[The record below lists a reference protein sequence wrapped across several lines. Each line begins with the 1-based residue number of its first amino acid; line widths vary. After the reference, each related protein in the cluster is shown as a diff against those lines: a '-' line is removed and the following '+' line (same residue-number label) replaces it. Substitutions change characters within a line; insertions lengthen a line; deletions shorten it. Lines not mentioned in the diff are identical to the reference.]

1 MMDRISTVFLVL
13 WEEEEEQ
20 TATRCAVSG
29 EIGNKDQRQ
38 VHTPVQTMNK
48 SRQTNLS
55 AALLFVTK
63 DNEKWNV
70 TLNN

>member
-38 VHTPVQTMNK
+38 VHTQTMNK

-63 DNEKWNV
+63 DNEK
-70 TLNN
+70 